1 MYAIDVQNVT
11 KYFGKGKKR
20 FRALD
25 NVSLKVKQ
33 GEIYGLLGP
42 NGAGKTT
49 LVYILSN
56 LLLPDSGKA
65 EILGI
70 DAIKETDE
78 LRGKVNVCFGNNS
91 FFSSFSPERIL
102 KYYSYLY
109 DIPRFKSQKKI
120 DELIK
125 ILKITPF
132 RKREFST
139 LSKGMKQKVAI
150 AKSLINDPEVL
161 LLDEPTI
168 GLDVDIA
175 TEVRE
180 LFKKLSEENGMTI
193 LLTSHY
199 MGEVETLCKKMT
211 LLNKGKV
218 IKEGNIN
225 DIKKKIN
232 IPDNISLVLNNY
244 DNLKFLKNISGVKGY
259 EITEGRLE
267 IFTPS
272 SVRLIENLLKE
283 LKKNKK
289 EVLDLEI
296 KNTTLEETF
305 IKLVG
310 GKNA

>member
-25 NVSLKVKQ
+25 NVSLTVKQ

-56 LLLPDSGKA
+56 LVLPDSGKA